1 MVSGRDKPTNL
12 AFAEAVMDNKQQDE
26 SNLDHHQED
35 QVQETTEV
43 LEEEKNADTFL
54 PLQMQ
59 EESLDT
65 STEQLE
71 APQVRE

>member
-1 MVSGRDKPTNL
+1 
-12 AFAEAVMDNKQQDE
+12 MDNKQQDE